1 MPTTDAAPIPAPPGR
16 EPSPEPH
23 FGDLRKGAYLKRRA
37 DYLLQIDSG
46 VNLPTCEIPDRATGN
61 PPDKH

>member
-1 MPTTDAAPIPAPPGR
+1 MPTTDAAPTPAPVGR

-37 DYLLQIDSG
+37 AYLLQIDSA
-46 VNLPTCEIPDRATGN
+46 VNLPTCKIPDQAAN
-61 PPDKH
+61 DPPDKH